1 MNAQHIQELLNAY
14 QRSSVTT
21 EEKVFLSR
29 CNDLLKQCPDTFWKR
44 NNFSPGHITASAW
57 VVNRE
62 RTHVLLIHHKS
73 AQMWFQPGGHIESE
87 DATLF
92 DAVLREVKE
101 ETSHSGVIPNN
112 ALFDIDIHP
121 IAARP
126 ERNEAAHEHFD
137 LRILVE
143 VPYETY
149 TIEDDGILGVSWCL
163 LGDVLSRNQTE
174 SLARMVRKTA
184 VQ

>member
-1 MNAQHIQELLNAY
+1 MNVQHIHELLNAY
-14 QRSSVTT
+14 QQSGIT
-21 EEKVFLSR
+21 EGEKVFFER
-29 CNDLLKQCPDTFWKR
+29 CADLLKQCPDTFWKR
-44 NNFSPGHITASAW
+44 SNFLPGHITASAW
-57 VVNRE
+57 VVNHE
-62 RTHVLLIHHKS
+62 RTHVLLIHHKR
-73 AQMWFQPGGHIESE
+73 AGMWFQPGGHVEPE
-87 DATLF
+87 DSTLF

-101 ETSHSGVIPNN
+101 ETNHLGIISKS

-137 LRILVE
+137 MRVLVE
-143 VPYETY
+143 VPYETHVVD
-149 TIEDDGILGVSWCL
+149 DDGILGVSWCPL
-163 LGDVLSRNQTE
+163 ADVSSRNNTE